1 MSKKSDGEGAPHPT
15 RGVIDNAAR
24 SHYSARTIPG
34 LTLTAEG
41 NIMVRVVLVAL
52 VLLTFTATSLAAP
65 AGTPIRIGSTLALTG
80 PLAPTALLHKIAGE
94 IYVDELNKGN
104 GLLGRPVE
112 WVLLD
117 DQSKADLTRSLY
129 EKLITV
135 DKVDLLIGP
144 YATSAILAAMGVA
157 QRYQKMLV
165 HHSYGMPHLAK
176 YEMHF
181 PTAAFGPEPNRTVPA
196 VVFDALAATAN
207 PPKTVAILTSKF
219 PSAQFQSSGAKEV
232 AEKRGLK
239 VALYLEYE
247 FGTRDWGAMAAR
259 VKDAKPDFLW
269 VGALGLDGNQLL
281 EAMKKLDYAPPRHF
295 HLFPAPGPLA
305 LAPDGKLALAAT
317 FFEEHPPFTNNQGA
331 ARLVSLYRERAAKA
345 NVPYTNVDTQAA
357 GSFAAW
363 QLLEAAVTATRSLDD
378 KVLAQWL
385 RTNRVDTIVGK
396 LCFDG
401 PNNYGDDLTK
411 VKQVQDGKWVVVWP
425 REFAAPGARL
435 LPP

>member
-1 MSKKSDGEGAPHPT
+1 MMRVLS
-15 RGVIDNAAR
+15 RLGVVAWLI
-24 SHYSARTIPG
+24 
-34 LTLTAEG
+34 
-41 NIMVRVVLVAL
+41 LVA
-52 VLLTFTATSLAAP
+52 FAATAVAAP
-65 AGTPIRIGSTLALTG
+65 AGPPIRIGGTLALTG

-94 IYVDELNKGN
+94 IYVEELNKGN

-117 DQSKADLTRSLY
+117 DQSKPDLTRSLY

-135 DKVDLLIGP
+135 DKVDLLMGP
-144 YATSAILAAMGVA
+144 YATSGILAAMGVA
-157 QRYQKMLV
+157 QRYGKVFV
-165 HHSYGMPHLAK
+165 HHSFGMPHLAK

-181 PTAAFGPEPNRTVPA
+181 PTAAFGPEPNVTLPTTV
-196 VVFDALAATAN
+196 FNALAATAN

-219 PSAQFQSSGAKEV
+219 PSAQFQSNGAREV

-239 VALYLEYE
+239 VVLYLEYE
-247 FGTRDWGAMAAR
+247 FGTRDWGALAAR

-281 EAMKKLDYAPPRHF
+281 EAMKKLDYTPPRHF

-305 LAPDGKLALAAT
+305 LAPEGKLALSST
-317 FFEEHPPFTNNQGA
+317 VFEEHPPFLSNPSA
-331 ARLVSLYRERAAKA
+331 ARLVPLYRERATKA
-345 NVPYTNVDTQAA
+345 NVPYHYLDTQAA

-363 QLLEAAVTATRSLDD
+363 QILEAAVTATKSLDD
-378 KVLAQWL
+378 KAMGQWL
-385 RTNRVDTIVGK
+385 RANRVDTIIGK
-396 LCFDG
+396 LRFDG
-401 PNNYGDDLTK
+401 PNNYGDDLFK